1 MEHSV
6 TIEFCGRPLTI
17 STGNLA
23 KQADGAVVVR
33 YGETVV
39 LVTAVAQRE
48 ERLTDFLPL
57 TVNYQEMAYAA
68 GKFPGG
74 FFKREGRPSEK
85 ETLTSRLIDRPLR
98 PSFPKGYRNDT
109 QVIATVLSADQ
120 ENDPATL
127 GMIGAS
133 AALVISQIPFL
144 GPVAAVKVGRRD
156 GKFVINPTNED
167 LQESDLDI
175 VVAGSKD
182 AIMMVEGGAK
192 FISGEDL
199 IDAIE
204 LAHATMLPIIEM
216 QEQLRAKAG
225 KEKWTVAPI
234 DVPADLK
241 AEIKATIEKDLSEA
255 FSTDAKLDR
264 QQKLRDV
271 SDALVKQYVEK
282 DVEEKIVVKAF
293 EEITKET
300 LRTSLFATGKRIGG
314 RAPNEIR
321 KIACDAGV
329 LPRTH
334 GSALFTR
341 GETQALALTTFG
353 TSDDEQK
360 IESLHEGERYK
371 TFLFHYNFPPFSVGE
386 VSRLGSPSRREIGHG
401 HLAERALLAIL
412 PSAEDFP
419 YTIRIVSEILES
431 NGSSSMASV
440 CAGCLSLMDAGVPIK
455 EPVAGIAMGLLMQDG
470 KEVILSDILGDED
483 QMGDMDFKV
492 AGSRRGITAVQ
503 MDIKVKGITKEIMS
517 KAVAQAREGTNH
529 ILDIMGQ
536 TLSAPREILSP
547 YAPRI
552 WTMKIKPD
560 KIREV
565 IGPGGKV
572 IKGIVEQT
580 GVKIDIEDSGV
591 VKIVS
596 QDEASAQ
603 KAIEIIKGIIKDIE
617 PGTIYMGVVKRVVDF
632 GAIVE
637 IMPGVDGLVHVSQLS
652 DTYIKKVSDVVKE
665 GDEIPVKVMEVEANG
680 RIRLSRKAALKE
692 TQAKPEGKTE

>member
-1 MEHSV
+1 MEESI
-6 TIEFCGRPLTI
+6 TIEFSGRPLTI
-17 STGNLA
+17 STGALA
-23 KQADGAVVVR
+23 KQADGSVVVR
-33 YGETVV
+33 YGDTVV

-48 ERLTDFLPL
+48 ERQSDFLPL

-74 FFKREGRPSEK
+74 FFKREGRPAEN
-85 ETLTSRLIDRPLR
+85 EVLTSRLIDRPLR

-120 ENDPATL
+120 ENDPAMVA
-127 GMIGAS
+127 MIGAS
-133 AALVISQIPFL
+133 AALVISPMPFA
-144 GPVAAVKVGRRD
+144 GPIAGVSVGRKD
-156 GKFVINPTNED
+156 GKLIINPTSKEKE
-167 LQESDLDI
+167 ESDLDI

-182 AIMMVEGGAK
+182 AIMMVEGEAR

-199 IDAIE
+199 IEAIE
-204 LAHATMLPIIEM
+204 LAHATMKPVIEM
-216 QEQLRAKAG
+216 QEQLQAKVG
-225 KEKWTVAPI
+225 KPKWVVNPPVI
-234 DVPADLK
+234 PVELK
-241 AEIKATIEKDLSEA
+241 AEIRAAVEKDLNDA
-255 FSTDAKLDR
+255 FATDAKLDR
-264 QQKLRDV
+264 QQKIGDTRK
-271 SDALVKQYVEK
+271 ALVQRYSEAGA
-282 DVEEKIVVKAF
+282 DEKIVGKTF
-293 EEITKET
+293 EEITKEM
-300 LRTSLFATGKRIGG
+300 LRASLFATGKRIGG
-314 RAPNEIR
+314 RAYDEIR
-321 KIACDAGV
+321 QISCGVGV

-360 IESLHEGERYK
+360 IESLHEGESYR

-386 VSRLGSPSRREIGHG
+386 VSMLRSASRREVGHG
-401 HLAERALLAIL
+401 HLAGRALRPIL
-412 PSAEDFP
+412 PSKEDFP
-419 YTIRIVSEILES
+419 YTIRVVSEILES

-440 CAGCLSLMDAGVPIK
+440 CSGCLSLMDAGVPIS
-455 EPVAGIAMGLLMQDG
+455 EPVAGIAMGLLMHDG
-470 KEVILSDILGDED
+470 KEIILSDILGDED

-492 AGSRRGITAVQ
+492 AGSSRGITAVQ

-517 KAVAQAREGTNH
+517 KAVSQARQGIEH
-529 ILDIMGQ
+529 ILGIMAT
-536 TLSAPREILSP
+536 TLEKPREILSP

-596 QDEASAQ
+596 QDESSAQ

-617 PGTIYMGVVKRVVDF
+617 PGTVYMGVVKRVADF

-637 IMPGVDGLVHVSQLS
+637 IMPGVDGLCHVSQLS

-665 GDEIPVKVMEVEANG
+665 GDEILVKVMEVEANG
-680 RIRLSRKAALKE
+680 RIRLSRKAAMKE
-692 TQAKPEGKTE
+692 TQGKQE

>member
-1 MEHSV
+1 MEESV
-6 TIEFCGRPLTI
+6 TIEFSGRPLTI
-17 STGNLA
+17 SAGALA
-23 KQADGAVVVR
+23 KQADGSVVVR
-33 YGETVV
+33 YGDTVV
-39 LVTAVAQRE
+39 LVTAVAQKE
-48 ERLTDFLPL
+48 ERQTDFLPL
-57 TVNYQEMAYAA
+57 TVNYQEMSYAA

-85 ETLTSRLIDRPLR
+85 EVLTSRLIDRPLR
-98 PSFPKGYRNDT
+98 PSFPKGYRHDT

-120 ENDPATL
+120 ENDPGTAA
-127 GMIGAS
+127 MIGAS
-133 AALVISQIPFL
+133 AALVISSIPFL
-144 GPVAAVKVGRRD
+144 GPIAAVKVGRID
-156 GKFVINPTNED
+156 GKLIMNPTN
-167 LQESDLDI
+167 QEMEQSDLDI

-182 AIMMVEGGAK
+182 AIMMVEGGAQ

-199 IDAIE
+199 IEAIE
-204 LAHATMLPIIEM
+204 QAHATMMPVIEM
-216 QEQLRAKAG
+216 QEQLQAKIG
-225 KEKWTVAPI
+225 KAKMVVTPTV
-234 DVPADLK
+234 VPVGLK
-241 AEIKATIEKDLSEA
+241 SEIKTFIEKDLLDA
-255 FSTDAKLDR
+255 FSIDRKQDR
-264 QQKLRDV
+264 QQRLGEIQK
-271 SDALVKQYVEK
+271 SLVGQYAEK
-282 DVEEKIVVKAF
+282 GVEEKIASKAV
-293 EEITKET
+293 EEITKEM
-300 LRTSLFATGKRIGG
+300 LRASLFATGKRIGG
-314 RAPNEIR
+314 RASDEIR
-321 KIACDAGV
+321 QITCDVGV

-341 GETQALALTTFG
+341 GETQAMALTTFG

-360 IESLHEGERYK
+360 IESLHEGEHYK
-371 TFLFHYNFPPFSVGE
+371 SFMLHYNFPPFSVGE
-386 VSRLGSPSRREIGHG
+386 VSMLRAPSRREIGHG
-401 HLAERALLAIL
+401 HLAERALSPIL
-412 PSAEDFP
+412 PNKDAFP

-440 CAGCLSLMDAGVPIK
+440 CSGCLSLMDAGVPIS

-492 AGSRRGITAVQ
+492 AGSKQGITAVQ

-517 KAVAQAREGTNH
+517 KAVSQARLGIDH
-529 ILDIMGQ
+529 ILGIMAETIAQ
-536 TLSAPREILSP
+536 PREIMSP

-552 WTMKIKPD
+552 WTMKIKQE

-572 IKGIVEQT
+572 IKSIVEQT
-580 GVKIDIEDSGV
+580 GVKIDIEDSGM

-596 QDEASAQ
+596 QDEGSAQ

-637 IMPGVDGLVHVSQLS
+637 IMPGVDGLCHVSQLS
-652 DTYIKKVSDVVKE
+652 DTYIKKVTDVVKE

-692 TQAKPEGKTE
+692 TQGKQE

>member
-1 MEHSV
+1 MEQSI

-17 STGNLA
+17 STGALA
-23 KQADGAVVVR
+23 KQADGSVVVQ
-33 YGETVV
+33 YGDTVV
-39 LVTAVAQRE
+39 LVTAVAQRT

-120 ENDPATL
+120 ENDPAIL

-133 AALVISQIPFL
+133 AALTISQMPFL
-144 GPVAAVKVGRRD
+144 GPIAAVKVGRKD
-156 GKFVINPTNED
+156 GRFIINPTNQDME
-167 LQESDLDI
+167 ESDLDI
-175 VVAGSKD
+175 VVAGSKE

-199 IDAIE
+199 IEAIE
-204 LAHATMLPIIEM
+204 LAHATMMPVIEM
-216 QEQLRAKAG
+216 QEQLRAKVG
-225 KEKWTVAPI
+225 KEKWTVKPVVI
-234 DVPADLK
+234 PADLK
-241 AEIKATIEKDLSEA
+241 MEIKAAIEKDLNDA
-255 FSTDAKLDR
+255 FSIDAKLDR
-264 QQKLRDV
+264 QQKLHDI
-271 SDALVKQYVEK
+271 SEALVKQYAEK

-293 EEITKET
+293 DEITKET

-314 RAPNEIR
+314 RTPSEIR
-321 KIACDAGV
+321 KITCDASV

-386 VSRLGSPSRREIGHG
+386 VSMLRGASRREVGHG
-401 HLAERALLAIL
+401 HLAERALSAIL
-412 PSAEDFP
+412 PSTDDFP
-419 YTIRIVSEILES
+419 YTVRIVSEILES

-470 KEVILSDILGDED
+470 KEIILSDILGDED

-492 AGSRRGITAVQ
+492 AGSRQGITAVQ

-517 KAVAQAREGTNH
+517 KAVSQAREGINH

-536 TLSAPREILSP
+536 TLSAPRAVFSP

-580 GVKIDIEDSGV
+580 GVKIDIEDSGI

-617 PGTIYMGVVKRVVDF
+617 PGTIYVGVVKRVADF

-637 IMPGVDGLVHVSQLS
+637 IMPGVDGLCHVSQLS
-652 DTYIKKVSDVVKE
+652 DTYIKNVTDVVKE
-665 GDEIPVKVMEVEANG
+665 GDEITVKVMEVEANG

-692 TQAKPEGKTE
+692 TPAKPEGKGE

>member
-1 MEHSV
+1 MEQSI

-17 STGNLA
+17 STGALA
-23 KQADGAVVVR
+23 KQADGSVVVR
-33 YGETVV
+33 YGDTVV

-48 ERLTDFLPL
+48 ERQTDFLPL
-57 TVNYQEMAYAA
+57 TVNYQEMSYAA

-98 PSFPKGYRNDT
+98 PSFAKGYRSET

-133 AALVISQIPFL
+133 AALVLSPIPFL
-144 GPVAAVKVGRRD
+144 GPIAAVKVGRKD
-156 GKFVINPTNED
+156 GQFIVNPTNQDME
-167 LQESDLDI
+167 ESDLDI

-182 AIMMVEGGAK
+182 AIMMVEGGAS
-192 FISGEDL
+192 FVSGEDL
-199 IDAIE
+199 IEAIE
-204 LAHATMLPIIEM
+204 LAHRTMMPVIEM
-216 QEQLRAKAG
+216 QEQLREKVG
-225 KEKWTVAPI
+225 KEKWIVTPVE
-234 DVPADLK
+234 VPAELK
-241 AEIKATIEKDLSEA
+241 EEIKASIEKDLAEA
-255 FSTDAKLDR
+255 FSIDAKQAR
-264 QQKLRDV
+264 QQKLRDIAEGLAKKYA
-271 SDALVKQYVEK
+271 DTETE
-282 DVEEKIVVKAF
+282 DKIVAKAF
-293 EEITKET
+293 EEITKES
-300 LRTSLFATGKRIGG
+300 LRASLLATGKRIGG
-314 RAPNEIR
+314 RSPDDIR
-321 KIACDAGV
+321 KITCDVGI

-334 GSALFTR
+334 GSGLFTR

-353 TSDDEQK
+353 TSEDEQK
-360 IESLHEGERYK
+360 IESLHEGESYK
-371 TFLFHYNFPPFSVGE
+371 SFMLHYNFPPFSVGE
-386 VSRLGSPSRREIGHG
+386 VSFLRAPSRREIGHG
-401 HLAERALLAIL
+401 HLAERALTPIL
-412 PSAEDFP
+412 PPKEDFP

-455 EPVAGIAMGLLMQDG
+455 SPVAGIAMGLLMHDG
-470 KEVILSDILGDED
+470 QEIILSDILGDED

-492 AGSRRGITAVQ
+492 AGSRDGITAVQ
-503 MDIKVKGITKEIMS
+503 MDIKIKGITKEIMS
-517 KAVAQAREGTNH
+517 RAVGLAQRGIGK
-529 ILDIMGQ
+529 ILDIMAQ
-536 TLSAPREILSP
+536 TLDKPRDILSP

-552 WTMKIKPD
+552 WTMKIRPE

-596 QDEASAQ
+596 QDESSAQ
-603 KAIEIIKGIIKDIE
+603 KAIDIIKGITREIE
-617 PGTIYMGVVKRVVDF
+617 VGTIYMGTVKRVVDF

-652 DTYIKKVSDVVKE
+652 DTYIKKVTDVVKE
-665 GDEIPVKVMEVEANG
+665 GDEIPVKVIEVEQNG

-692 TQAKPEGKTE
+692 TQGQTQ

>member
-1 MEHSV
+1 MEESI

-17 STGNLA
+17 STGALA
-23 KQADGAVVVR
+23 KQADGSVLVR
-33 YGETVV
+33 YGDTAV

-48 ERLTDFLPL
+48 EKPTDFLPL

-85 ETLTSRLIDRPLR
+85 EVLTSRFIDRPLR
-98 PSFPKGYRNDT
+98 PSFPKGYRNET

-120 ENDPATL
+120 ENDPAIL

-144 GPVAAVKVGRRD
+144 GPIAGVKVGRKD
-156 GKFVINPTNED
+156 GRFIINPTNLD
-167 LQESDLDI
+167 MDESDLDM
-175 VVAGSKD
+175 VVAGSRD
-182 AIMMVEGGAK
+182 AIMMVEGGAD

-199 IDAIE
+199 IEAIE
-204 LAHATMLPIIEM
+204 LAHKTMMPVIEM
-216 QEQLRAKAG
+216 QEQLRAKVG
-225 KEKWTVAPI
+225 KEKWQVTPI
-234 DVPADLK
+234 VVPADLK
-241 AEIKATIEKDLSEA
+241 AEIQRSIEKDLNEA
-255 FSTDAKLDR
+255 FAIDPKLER
-264 QQKLRDV
+264 QQKLREI
-271 SDALVKQYVEK
+271 SKALIKGYTENN
-282 DVEEKIVVKAF
+282 VEEKVVAKAF
-293 EEITKET
+293 EEITKEA
-300 LRTSLFATGKRIGG
+300 LRAALLATGKRIGG
-314 RAPNEIR
+314 RTPTDIR
-321 KIACDAGV
+321 KITCDASV

-353 TSDDEQK
+353 TSEDEQK
-360 IESLHEGERYK
+360 IESLHEGESYK
-371 TFLFHYNFPPFSVGE
+371 SFMLHYNFPPFSVGE
-386 VSRLGSPSRREIGHG
+386 ASMLRAPSRREIGHG
-401 HLAERALLAIL
+401 HLAERALSAIL
-412 PSAEDFP
+412 PSKEDFP

-492 AGSRRGITAVQ
+492 AGSLSGITAVQ

-517 KAVAQAREGTNH
+517 KAVAQAQQGIGH
-529 ILDIMGQ
+529 ILGIMSQ
-536 TLSAPREILSP
+536 TLSSPREILSP

-552 WTMKIKPD
+552 WQMKIKPE

-652 DTYIKKVSDVVKE
+652 DTYIKKVTDVVKE
-665 GDEIPVKVMEVEANG
+665 GDEVPVKVMEVEANG

-692 TQAKPEGKTE
+692 MQVKSEDKSK